1 MLNRTMIKKT
11 GTALALIGALSVAAC
26 QGMQDNPKQTAGTV
40 LGGVGGAV
48 VGAQFGKGTGQLAAT
63 AAGTLLGAWLGSELG
78 KSLDRA
84 DRQALAAAQ
93 QRAHAAPVGDTIT
106 WNNPDSG
113 HHGTI
118 TPVRDG
124 RSASGEY
131 CREYRTTVTIDGR
144 REQAYG
150 TACQQPDGTWRVVN

>member
-1 MLNRTMIKKT
+1 MNSTRSFKMAAVGLGLASMMTLGACESIQGAPKT
-11 GTALALIGALSVAAC
+11 
-26 QGMQDNPKQTAGTV
+26 TAGTV

-48 VGAQFGKGTGQLAAT
+48 IGSQFGKGSGQLAAT
-63 AAGTLLGAWLGSELG
+63 AAGTLLGAFVGSEIG

-84 DRQALAAAQ
+84 DRDALAGAQ
-93 QRAHAAPVGDTIT
+93 QRAYAAPVGETIA

-113 HHGTI
+113 NRGTI

-124 RSASGEY
+124 YAQSGSY

-144 REQAYG
+144 REEALG